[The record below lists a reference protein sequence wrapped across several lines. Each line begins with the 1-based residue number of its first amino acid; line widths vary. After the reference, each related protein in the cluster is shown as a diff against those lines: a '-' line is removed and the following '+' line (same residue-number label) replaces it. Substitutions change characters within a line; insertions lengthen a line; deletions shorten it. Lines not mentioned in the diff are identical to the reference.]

1 MNVGCYSGHRVIE
14 SNASGAETLI
24 AAQRP
29 FQTKLFDRRSG
40 GSLAHS
46 AALMTNPTNT
56 PAQRAAAIRKVVR
69 AIKRGSFASY
79 GEVARRA
86 GLPGRA
92 RLVGQVL
99 RESAE
104 APRLPWHRV
113 TGAGGRIAFPAGSK
127 NAREQLRRLAHEG
140 VRARGRR
147 VVPRPSAAS
156 ARTLDALLW
165 KV

>member
-14 SNASGAETLI
+14 SSACGAETLN

-29 FQTKLFDRRSG
+29 LQTKLFDRLDPG
-40 GSLAHS
+40 YLAHS
-46 AALMTNPTNT
+46 APVMSNPTNT
-56 PAQRAAAIRKVVR
+56 PAQRAAAIRKAVR
-69 AIKRGSFASY
+69 AIGRGSFVSY

-86 GLPGRA
+86 RLPGRA

-99 RESAE
+99 RESGD

-127 NAREQLRRLAHEG
+127 NAREQLRRLAREG
-140 VRARGRR
+140 VRARGQR